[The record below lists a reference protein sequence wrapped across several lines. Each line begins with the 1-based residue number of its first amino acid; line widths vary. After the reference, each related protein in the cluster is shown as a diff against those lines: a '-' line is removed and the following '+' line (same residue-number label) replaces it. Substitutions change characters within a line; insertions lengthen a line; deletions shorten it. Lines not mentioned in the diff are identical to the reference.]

1 LGSFEVLGRTIF
13 QAPIKLLL
21 VSTSVGPLGS
31 GDGGGV
37 ELTLLNIAQLMV
49 DRGHTVE
56 VVAPKG
62 SRLQNAAVHEI
73 DGMLQVPAQT
83 LARTVPVTMPSNPVL
98 GNMWEYVRQVQ
109 GQVDLIVNFAYDWLP
124 FYLTPFLTTPVAHL
138 VSMGSVSDA
147 MDAIIESVV
156 AQYPHG
162 IGVHTRTQA
171 KTFVFAEDCVPIGNG
186 LDLARYQVCKTP
198 DNALCWLGRISPEK
212 GLEDAVKASQIAG
225 IPLKVMGHL
234 QDRAY
239 FEQIQRE
246 FPQAPFKYLGFLNT
260 DQMQQVVRQCRGLLV
275 TPRWIEAFGNVVME
289 ALACGVPVIAYRRGG
304 PAEIVRD
311 GETGWLVE
319 PDSVDGL
326 VTAIAS
332 LDQIDRSACRRQ
344 AEQEFSLEALGDRTE
359 AWFDAVL
366 KSWPGVR

>member
-1 LGSFEVLGRTIF
+1 LGRTIF
-13 QAPIKLLL
+13 QTPIKLLF

-31 GDGGGV
+31 GNGGGV
-37 ELTLLNIAQLMV
+37 ELTLLNLAKIMMG
-49 DRGHTVE
+49 RGHTLE

-62 SRLQNAAVHEI
+62 SRLDGITVREI

-83 LARTVPVTMPSNPVL
+83 LLRIAPITMPNQSVL
-98 GNMWEYVRQVQ
+98 GNMWAYVRQVQ
-109 GQVDLIVNFAYDWLP
+109 GQFDLIVNFAYDWLP

-147 MDAIIESVV
+147 MDSIIEQVA
-156 AQYPHG
+156 AQYPHA

-171 KTFVFAEDCVPIGNG
+171 QTFAFADCCVPVGNG
-186 LDLARYQVCKTP
+186 LDLTRYSFCEQP
-198 DNALCWLGRISPEK
+198 ENALCWLGRISPEK
-212 GLEDAVKASQIAG
+212 GLEDAVKASLAVG
-225 IPLKVMGHL
+225 MPLKVMGHI
-234 QDRAY
+234 QDPVY
-239 FEQIQRE
+239 FEQIQRM
-246 FPQAPFKYLGFLNT
+246 FPKKFVEYLGFLDT
-260 DQMQQVVRQCRGLLV
+260 DGMQKVVRRCRGLLV
-275 TPRWIEAFGNVVME
+275 TPRWVEAFGNVVME

-326 VTAIAS
+326 ITAIQS
-332 LDQIDRSACRRQ
+332 LDRIDRKACRGQ
-344 AEQEFSLEALGDRTE
+344 AEQEFSLEAMGDRTE

-366 KSWPGVR
+366 KSWTRVG

>member
-1 LGSFEVLGRTIF
+1 LGRTIF
-13 QAPIKLLL
+13 QTPIKLLL

-37 ELTLLNIAQLMV
+37 ELTLLNIARLMV
-49 DRGHTVE
+49 DRGHALT

-62 SRLQNAAVHEI
+62 SRLQDIAVREI
-73 DGMLQVPAQT
+73 DGTSQVSAQT
-83 LARTVPVTMPSNPVL
+83 LARTVPVTMPSDSVL

-109 GQVDLIVNFAYDWLP
+109 SQFDLIVNFAYDWLP

-147 MDAIIESVV
+147 MDAIIERV
-156 AQYPHG
+156 ATQYPHG
-162 IGVHTRTQA
+162 VGVHTRTQA
-171 KTFVFAEDCVPIGNG
+171 KTFAFADDCVPIGNG
-186 LDLARYQVCKTP
+186 LDLAQYHVCETP

-212 GLEDAVKASQIAG
+212 GLEDAVKASQIMD
-225 IPLKVMGHL
+225 IPLKVMGHI

-246 FPQAPFKYLGFLNT
+246 FPQAPFEYLGFLNT
-260 DQMQQVVRQCRGLLV
+260 DPMQQVVRQCRGLLV
-275 TPRWIEAFGNVVME
+275 TPRWVEAFGNVVME
-289 ALACGVPVIAYRRGG
+289 ALACGVPAIAYRRGG

-326 VTAIAS
+326 VTAIQS
-332 LDQIDRSACRRQ
+332 LDRIDRNACRRQ